1 MHSLNEITLLP
12 SKFPTDIDSRSEVNP
27 FNMDGK
33 LPIFVSPM
41 TCILDNNNFG
51 IFKESKVI
59 PIIPR
64 GVSACKFDDNSWV
77 AYSLIDFERSLECD
91 LNGMK
96 ILIDIANGHM
106 KKIYDLV
113 KIAKSKWPQ
122 LTVMVGNIAHPSI
135 YLNCC
140 KAGVDYVRVGI
151 GGGNACS
158 TSSQTGVHASLPWL
172 LQGIKDVRKEIT
184 HFETDDKEQL
194 IRRTDEKIWRDW
206 QCNGFRTKV
215 IADGGI
221 DTTAKAIK
229 CLALGADY
237 VMMGKTFAQ
246 CEEACGKVI
255 NINGQ
260 RHHEYYGMASTQGQ
274 ADISGGCNKNPEGI
288 ITTVPILYNLSS
300 YCDTFESVLR
310 STMSYTGAH
319 NLQEF
324 KSHTLIEIQSI
335 DEFKSFDK

>member
-1 MHSLNEITLLP
+1 MTNMMYSLSEITLLP
-12 SKFPTDIDSRSEVNP
+12 SAVPTDIDSRSKVNP
-27 FNMDGK
+27 FDNNGK

-64 GVSACKFDDNSWV
+64 GVSACKFGDNSWV
-77 AYSLIDFERSLECD
+77 AYSLVDFEKSLEYD

-113 KIAKSKWPQ
+113 KTAKSKWPQ
-122 LTVMVGNIAHPSI
+122 LTVMVGNIAHPSM
-135 YLNCC
+135 YATCC
-140 KAGVDYVRVGI
+140 NAGVDYVRVGI
-151 GGGNACS
+151 GGGNGCS

-172 LQGIKDVRKEIT
+172 LEGIKEVKKKMTSLHYSGGEESEDYELT
-184 HFETDDKEQL
+184 SLF
-194 IRRTDEKIWRDW
+194 
-206 QCNGFRTKV
+206 FTKV

-260 RHHEYYGMASTQGQ
+260 RHHEYYGMASTKGQ
-274 ADISGGCNKNPEGI
+274 VDISGGCKKNPEGI
-288 ITTVPILYNLSS
+288 ITTVPIMGDLDS
-300 YCDTFESVLR
+300 YCNKFESVLR
-310 STMSYTGAH
+310 SAMSYTGAH
-319 NLQEF
+319 NLEEF
-324 KSHTLIEIQSI
+324 KNNTQIAIQSI
-335 DEFKSFDK
+335 EEFKSFDK

>member
-1 MHSLNEITLLP
+1 MTNMMYSLSEITLLP
-12 SKFPTDIDSRSEVNP
+12 SAVPTDIDSRSKVNP
-27 FNMDGK
+27 FDNNGK

-77 AYSLIDFERSLECD
+77 AYSLVDFEKSLEYD

-113 KIAKSKWPQ
+113 KVAKSKWPQ
-122 LTVMVGNIAHPSI
+122 LTVMVGNIAHPSM
-135 YLNCC
+135 YATCC
-140 KAGVDYVRVGI
+140 NAGVDYVRVGI
-151 GGGNACS
+151 GGGNGCS

-172 LQGIKDVRKEIT
+172 LEGIKEVKKKMISLHYSGGEESEDYEPT
-184 HFETDDKEQL
+184 PLF
-194 IRRTDEKIWRDW
+194 
-206 QCNGFRTKV
+206 FTKV

-260 RHHEYYGMASTQGQ
+260 RHHEYYGMASAKGQ
-274 ADISGGCNKNPEGI
+274 VDISGGCKKNPEGI
-288 ITTVPILYNLSS
+288 ITTVPIIGDLDS
-300 YCDTFESVLR
+300 YCNKFESVLR
-310 STMSYTGAH
+310 SAMSYTGAH
-319 NLQEF
+319 NLEEF
-324 KSHTLIEIQSI
+324 KNNTQIAIQSI
-335 DEFKSFDK
+335 EEFKSFDK

>member
-1 MHSLNEITLLP
+1 MNYSTMFSLNEITLLP
-12 SKFPTDIDSRSEVNP
+12 SAIPTDIDSRSKVNP
-27 FNMDGK
+27 FDNNGK

-64 GVSACKFDDNSWV
+64 GVSTCKFDDNSWV
-77 AYSLIDFERSLECD
+77 AYSLTDFEKSLECD

-113 KIAKSKWPQ
+113 KVAKSKWPK
-122 LTVMVGNIAHPSI
+122 LIVMVGNIAHPVM
-135 YLNCC
+135 YLQCC
-140 KAGVDYVRVGI
+140 LAGVDYVRVGI
-151 GGGNACS
+151 GGGNGCS

-172 LQGIKDVRKEIT
+172 LQGIKSIKSEIKLGT
-184 HFETDDKEQL
+184 FDWKGVSSEE
-194 IRRTDEKIWRDW
+194 IEKIRFK
-206 QCNGFRTKV
+206 GFFTKV

-221 DTTAKAIK
+221 DSTAKAVK

-260 RHHEYYGMASTQGQ
+260 RHHEYYGMASAKGQ
-274 ADISGGCNKNPEGI
+274 VDISGGCKKNPEGI
-288 ITTVPILYNLSS
+288 ITTVPITGDLNS
-300 YCDTFESVLR
+300 YCNRFESVLR
-310 STMSYTGAH
+310 SAMSYTGAH
-319 NLQEF
+319 NLEEF
-324 KSHTLIEIQSI
+324 KNNTQIAIQSI
-335 DEFKSFDK
+335 EEFKSFDK